1 MIITYILIILLKMSK
16 SYSIINN
23 IDDSIIYF
31 LNLRLI
37 YIIKHLGGNN
47 NEKTEINKIYS

>member
-1 MIITYILIILLKMSK
+1 MLITYILIILLKMSK